1 MLGVTKTVQGYV
13 RGSTKDQ
20 QNTLAAQ
27 RKQIEDYCAYKG
39 LLLAGVTVDE
49 GESAFEVDFF
59 ERPQVAAMLEHMG
72 QTKATGIVITK
83 LDRGFRNA
91 LDCLFTL
98 ENLKSRGIDLHLLDL
113 GLEPD
118 TPVGKLLLTM
128 LAGIAEFEN
137 KRRSERQLAAFAVM
151 RAARHRS
158 GTIPYGWDAVPSR
171 LGRVSKTGRPAED
184 LIPNESEQRILRY
197 ILAAS
202 GSGASDRQIAAHLVA
217 NAVPTKNAGKTM
229 RRAGREFLVSGRWTP
244 AQVRS
249 VRLNAL
255 CPSSPSRPS
264 RPSSP

>member
-1 MLGVTKTVQGYV
+1 MIQHTKTVQGYV
-13 RGSTKDQ
+13 RGSTIDQ

-27 RKQIEDYCAYKG
+27 RKQIEDYCSYKG
-39 LLLAGVTVDE
+39 LRLAGVTIDE
-49 GESAFEVDFF
+49 GESAFEVAFF
-59 ERPQVAAMLEHMG
+59 ERPQVSAMLAQIQATG
-72 QTKATGIVITK
+72 ATGIVITK

-98 ENLKSRGIDLHLLDL
+98 ENLKNRGIDLHLLDL

-171 LGRVSKTGRPAED
+171 QGRVSKTGRPAED
-184 LIPNESEQRILRY
+184 LVPNEFEQSILQF

-202 GSGASDRQIAAHLVA
+202 EGGSTDRQIAAHLVVT
-217 NAVPTKNAGKTM
+217 AVPTKNAGKRM
-229 RRAGREFLVSGRWTP
+229 RRAGREFIVRSNWTA

-255 CPSSPSRPS
+255 CALCPAPSNP
-264 RPSSP
+264 

>member
-1 MLGVTKTVQGYV
+1 MIEEAKTVQGYV

-39 LLLAGVTVDE
+39 LRLAGVTVDE
-49 GESAFEVDFF
+49 GESAFEVAFY
-59 ERPQVAAMLEHMG
+59 ERPMVAAMLAQMTANG
-72 QTKATGIVITK
+72 ATGIVITK

-98 ENLKSRGIDLHLLDL
+98 ENLKSRGINLHLLDL

-151 RAARHRS
+151 RASRQRS
-158 GTIPYGWDAVPSR
+158 GTVPYGWDAVPSR
-171 LGRVSKTGRPAED
+171 CGRVSKTGRPAED
-184 LIPNESEQRILRY
+184 LVPNEFEQGILHR
-197 ILAAS
+197 ILAAAQT
-202 GSGASDRQIAAHLVA
+202 GTTDRQIARQLTQQSI
-217 NAVPTKNAGKTM
+217 PTKNAGKTM
-229 RRAGREFLVSGRWTP
+229 RRAGREFVVSAQWTA

-249 VRLNAL
+249 IRQNAL
-255 CPSSPSRPS
+255 CPSDP
-264 RPSSP
+264 